1 MEFRI
6 QDYYDLHG
14 GKSFK
19 INLHPGLNVLVG
31 PNGAGKTTA
40 LRQIKEKLKEDKIE
54 YVMYDNISDGHSHA
68 YDKYLHTAR
77 YDMIAATFCVS
88 EAEAIIGNLGDPIS
102 EFGFLVRKYTHAD
115 EEVPIFLLLDGID
128 SGMDVKNAADIADTL
143 SNFLP
148 EQCKNTSVIP
158 YIVMT
163 CNNYEFVRQQPFC
176 ISVKSGVEKV
186 FKDYEDFRRFI
197 LNYNR
202 KKGKK
207 NNGEE

>member
-19 INLHPGLNVLVG
+19 INLHPGLNVLIG

-77 YDMIAATFCVS
+77 YDMIAATFCAS
-88 EAEAIIGNLGDPIS
+88 EAEAIIGNLGDPINK
-102 EFGFLVRKYTHAD
+102 FGSLVRKYAHAD

-186 FKDYEDFRRFI
+186 FKDYEDFRKFI
-197 LNYNR
+197 LNYNK

-207 NNGEE
+207 TDGEE